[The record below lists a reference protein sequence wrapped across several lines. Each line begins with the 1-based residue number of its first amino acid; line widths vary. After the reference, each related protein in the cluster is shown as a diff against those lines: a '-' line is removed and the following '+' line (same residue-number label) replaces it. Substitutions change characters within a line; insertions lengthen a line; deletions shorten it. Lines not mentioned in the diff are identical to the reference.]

1 MRQHRSILVAATRR
15 RFTARGFTFTEV
27 LFAVILLGIGF
38 IMIAAMFPVAIQQTQ
53 LNVEESVGAAIARA
67 ATKTMQQVAR
77 ADLVPATTAPG
88 QDAGTNPAVYSFR
101 DQRMQEALAEPLWR
115 TVRGNLILSSD
126 SRYAWIPLF
135 SRGQLPD
142 GRPQDTARLIV
153 ICVQAR
159 AGGGIYNT
167 QLDVFRGA
175 SPADPTDGAPATLEP
190 RNIKVKLI
198 YNSDGSS
205 TAEITAGEYDAAG
218 EGAFIVIS
226 DAGSRHQAN
235 GRVYR
240 LGNRSGNNR
249 WDLYPGWDLGSKA
262 DELDNA
268 WALMVGRART
278 DPADANSAYEGPVQ
292 DIACYTTF
300 VKLN

>member
-1 MRQHRSILVAATRR
+1 MNDRPAILKPAVRC
-15 RFTARGFTFTEV
+15 GFTFTEV

-53 LNVEESVGAAIARA
+53 LNVEESVGSAMVRA
-67 ATKTMQQVAR
+67 AAKTMQQIAR
-77 ADLVPATTAPG
+77 ADLIPATTAPG
-88 QDAGTNPAVYSFR
+88 QPAGTPPAVYSFR
-101 DQRMQEALAEPLWR
+101 DLRMQKELAEPLWR
-115 TVRGNLILSSD
+115 TVRGDLILSSD
-126 SRYAWIPLF
+126 PRYAWIPMF
-135 SRGQLPD
+135 ARGQHPD
-142 GRPQDTARLIV
+142 GRPRETMRLIV
-153 ICVQAR
+153 LCVQAR
-159 AGGGIYNT
+159 GGGGIY
-167 QLDVFRGA
+167 QMQRDLCRGGTLA
-175 SPADPTDGAPATLEP
+175 DPADSTTPATLEP
-190 RNIKVKLI
+190 RNIKVKLT
-198 YNSDGSS
+198 YNSNGSS
-205 TAEITAGEYDAAG
+205 TAEITGGEYDAAG

-226 DAGSRHQAN
+226 DAGSKHHAN

-268 WALMVGRART
+268 SALMVGRART
-278 DPADANSAYEGPVQ
+278 DPTDPNSPYEGPVQ